1 MLSQSCTL
9 KKLVQTEINDQYDQ
23 TEESFVNYTVD
34 HCEIQP
40 VTSEDLVFL
49 PPGTLNIGDARA
61 WFKDKVSSTESL
73 SLFEKPSL
81 YTYNNTKITIENYQA
96 KLKSTNGTYPTDD
109 PTILLITG
117 KTFSAAAFLFSITET
132 KPSGSNITYILSK
145 DNGSTWY
152 YWSGTAWVTSNGT
165 YSQSSNSADIIANLA
180 TLPFISGTFK
190 WKVFLHSTG
199 TTTPILEKVRVK
211 FGITIVAEDKI
222 IDHQGKEYMVTTI
235 TDYYTKDTVLLK
247 EVYLR
252 KVVG

>member
-1 MLSQSCTL
+1 MLRQSCTL
-9 KKLVQTEINDQYDQ
+9 KKLVQTEINDEYDQ
-23 TEESFVNYTVD
+23 TEESFIDYTVNY
-34 HCEIQP
+34 CEIQP

-81 YTYNNTKITIENYQA
+81 YTYDNTKITIENNQA
-96 KLKSTNGTYPTDD
+96 KLKGSGTYPTDD
-109 PTILLITG
+109 PTIVLITG
-117 KTFSAAAFLFSITET
+117 RTFSAGAFLFSIKET

-165 YSQSSNSADIIANLA
+165 YSQSSNSADIIANLT

-190 WKVFLHSTG
+190 WKVFLHSAG
-199 TTTPILEKVRVK
+199 SVTPILEKIRVK
-211 FGITIVAEDKI
+211 FGISVVAEDRI
-222 IDHQGKEYMVTTI
+222 IDHQGREYMVTII
-235 TDYYTKDTVLLK
+235 TDYYTKDSVLLK